1 MNIQQFREVS
11 HVDYGCLSMPQSNVE
26 LLARPGEKF
35 KDPSDYHIIF
45 PRKLKATDYTYSIG
59 TWDCG
64 TADEVVSFYEHQLSY
79 EFSKEQD
86 RHIFHWRPYA
96 EVHFLDGSKQTIY
109 FNNTDEVAKFSNQM
123 KTQLGLDKH
132 LLVDRGA
139 FVGVGEIRPFEDP
152 EVVKK

>member
-11 HVDYGCLSMPQSNVE
+11 HVDYGCLSMPQTNVE

-45 PRKLKATDYTYSIG
+45 LRKLKATDYTYSIG
-59 TWDCG
+59 AWDCG
-64 TADEVVSFYEHQLSY
+64 TADEVVSFYGNQLVY

-96 EVHFLDGSKQTIY
+96 NVHFLDGSTTVMY
-109 FNNTDEVAKFSNQM
+109 FDNIDDVVKFSNQM
-123 KTQLGLDKH
+123 KTQLCLDKH